1 MNAKLQVLIF
11 TLVLLAGMFTV
22 SEGYFGGGGSV
33 GKKKRSNLVQVE
45 RVMYLQTNLIT
56 NRNLSG

>member
-11 TLVLLAGMFTV
+11 TLVLLTGMFTV

>member
-11 TLVLLAGMFTV
+11 TLVLLGSMVAV
-22 SEGYFGGGGSV
+22 SEGYFGGNV

-45 RVMYLQTNLIT
+45 LCIYKTNLTT
-56 NRNLSG
+56 NRVLSS